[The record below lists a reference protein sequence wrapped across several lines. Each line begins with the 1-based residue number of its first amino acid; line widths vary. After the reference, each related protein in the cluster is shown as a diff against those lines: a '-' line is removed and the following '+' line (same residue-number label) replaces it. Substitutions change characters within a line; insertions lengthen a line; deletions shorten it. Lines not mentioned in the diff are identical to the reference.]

1 MYTDVLKNLET
12 KMQKTINSYKEDLKT
27 IRAGRANPAL
37 LDNLSIDYYG
47 TQTPLN
53 QVSTINVAEAR
64 LLTIQ
69 PWDVSTIS
77 AIEKSILQSNLGITP
92 SNDGKII
99 RLPFP
104 ALTEER
110 RRDLAKLVR
119 QYAENAKVALRN
131 SRREAMDAIKKLEKN
146 SEISEDELR
155 TGEQEIQDLINKY
168 TAEIDSITKTKEDE
182 LMEI

>member
-12 KMQKTINSYKEDLKT
+12 KMQKTINAYKEDLKT

-53 QVSTINVAEAR
+53 QVSTITVAEAR

-69 PWDVSTIS
+69 PWDISTMS

-155 TGEQEIQDLINKY
+155 TGEQEIQEIINKY

>member
-1 MYTDVLKNLET
+1 MYKSILNELED
-12 KMQKTINSYKEDLKT
+12 KMKKTIISYKEDLKT

-37 LDNLSIDYYG
+37 LDGLSIDYYG

-53 QVSTINVAEAR
+53 QVSTITVAEAR

-69 PWDVSTIS
+69 PWDASTLPL
-77 AIEKSILQSNLGITP
+77 IEKSILQSNLGITP

-104 ALTEER
+104 SLTEDR
-110 RRDLAKLVR
+110 RKELAKLVKS
-119 QYAENAKVALRN
+119 YGENAKVALRN
-131 SRREAMDAIKKLEKN
+131 SRRDAMDNIKKMEKA
-146 SEISEDELR
+146 SDISEDELR
-155 TGEQEIQDLINKY
+155 TGEQEIQNIINKY
-168 TAEIDSITKTKEDE
+168 TSEIDDITKSKEEE

>member
-1 MYTDVLKNLET
+1 MYGDILKILES
-12 KMQKTINSYKEDLKT
+12 KMQKSIDAYVEELKT

-37 LDNLSIDYYG
+37 LDGLSIDYYG

-53 QVSTINVAEAR
+53 QVATITAAEAR
-64 LLTIQ
+64 LITIQ
-69 PWDVSTIS
+69 PWDASTLQ
-77 AIEKSILQSNLGITP
+77 AIEKTILQSKLGITP

-110 RRDLAKLVR
+110 RKEIAKLVR
-119 QYAENAKVALRN
+119 SQSENAKVALRN
-131 SRREAMDAIKKLEKN
+131 SRREAMDGLKKAEKN

-155 TGEQEIQDLINKY
+155 AGEQKVQDM
-168 TAEIDSITKTKEDE
+168 IDKFTKEIE
-182 LMEI
+182 TITEEKEKEIMEI